1 MIGYMNRYIIMN
13 GFMNHGIQYLGNIDV
28 TIYNRFEA
36 RLEVV
41 KLIIVDCVID
51 KRNQGNFA

>member
-1 MIGYMNRYIIMN
+1 MSGV
-13 GFMNHGIQYLGNIDV
+13 MNHGIQYLGNIDV
-28 TIYNRFEA
+28 TIYNRFDA